1 MATRTA
7 PNRRWGRVLDTW
19 FRAERNRM
27 VRDLVWSIR
36 WSPRRGLADFTLD
49 TIAIDNFIEQGGE
62 RFAGLPPRASLA

>member
-1 MATRTA
+1 
-7 PNRRWGRVLDTW
+7 
-19 FRAERNRM
+19 M